1 LIDKGILIYLENYDP
16 GMRLSQSLLP
26 TLKEIPRDV
35 VIPSHRLMLRA
46 GMMRPLAAGI
56 YSYLPFGWRAA
67 KNVMTILREEMDRI
81 GGQELYMPCLN
92 PISIWE
98 ETGRAFD
105 FGSDLFRLMDRKN
118 RVAGEGER
126 YCLAPTH
133 EEVICDIARGYIK
146 SYRDLPQIWYQ
157 IQVKLRDEPRPR
169 SGLMRTRHFIMKDS
183 YTLDRDEEGQDH
195 GYQLHYQ
202 AYSRIFER
210 AGLDTFVVGASSG
223 LMGGSGSQEFMVESE
238 SGEDTTAR
246 CDGCGY
252 SANLEVATSGIETV
266 TGSGEQD
273 SISEVATPNQRTID
287 EVSSFLGIDPKS
299 MIKSLLFIV
308 DDKPVLALVSGED
321 DVNESKLGA
330 VLGAPFR
337 PAEPHEALE
346 YMHANLGFLGPVG
359 VERSIKIIAD
369 LRLRDAKGLA
379 TGANKDDYHITGVE
393 VGRDFEPHEYRDL
406 RTINE
411 GEPCPD
417 CSRKLRLARAI
428 EVGHIFKLGTKYSQ
442 AMRAVFLDENGV
454 EKPIIMGS
462 YGIGVGRLV
471 ATVIESRHDEHGII
485 WPRSVSPFDLMLI
498 TLNPIDT
505 KVYDLSQSLYN
516 DLRNEGFDVLW
527 DERDVR
533 PGVKF
538 NDADLIGIP
547 IQIIVGD
554 RALSTGN
561 IEVKVR
567 KTNQRQHI
575 PREELTAK
583 IGDIFQ
589 SI

>member
-1 LIDKGILIYLENYDP
+1 MENRDQAMKLSRSLI
-16 GMRLSQSLLP
+16 P
-26 TLKEIPRDV
+26 TLKEIPRDA
-35 VIPSHRLMLRA
+35 VIPSHQLMLRA
-46 GMMRPLAAGI
+46 GMIRPLGAGI
-56 YSYLPFGWRAA
+56 YSDLPFGWRAA
-67 KNVMTILREEMDRI
+67 KKVMTILREEMDRI

-98 ETGRAFD
+98 ETGRAGD

-118 RVAGEGER
+118 RSTGEGER

-133 EEVICDIARGYIK
+133 EEVICDIARGYVK

-169 SGLMRTRHFIMKDS
+169 SGLMRSRHFIMKDS

-210 AGLDTFVVGASSG
+210 SGLETFVVGASSG

-246 CDGCGY
+246 CDRCGY
-252 SANLEVATSGIETV
+252 SANLEVATSNVEPVAGNDDPDAIT
-266 TGSGEQD
+266 
-273 SISEVATPNQRTID
+273 EVATPNQRTIE
-287 EVSSFLGIDPKS
+287 EVSSFLSIEPRIL
-299 MIKSLLFIV
+299 IKSLLYLVEGQPI
-308 DDKPVLALVSGED
+308 LALVSGED

-337 PAEPHEALE
+337 PAEPHEALQ

-359 VERSIKIIAD
+359 VDKFVNVIAD
-369 LRLRDAKGLA
+369 LRLRNSRGLA
-379 TGANKDDYHITGVE
+379 TGANKDGYHITGVK
-393 VGRDFEPHEYRDL
+393 VGRDFQPSEFRDL
-406 RTINE
+406 RTIKA
-411 GEPCPD
+411 GETCPN
-417 CSRKLRLARAI
+417 CHAKLRLARAI

-442 AMRAVFLDENGV
+442 AMGAVFLDENGV
-454 EKPIIMGS
+454 EKPIVMGS

-471 ATVIESRHDEHGII
+471 ATVIEFSHDEHGII

-498 TLNPIDT
+498 TLNPMQTDIF
-505 KVYDLSQSLYN
+505 KLSQSLYD
-516 DLRNEGFDVLW
+516 DLTKQGYEVLW

-547 IQIIVGD
+547 VQIIVGD
-554 RALSTGN
+554 RAIATGA
-561 IEVKVR
+561 IEVKIR
-567 KTNQRQHI
+567 KTNQRHYI
-575 PREELTAK
+575 PREELISK
-583 IGDIFQ
+583 IQGFLEPL
-589 SI
+589 